1 MLNGIFEGRRVE
13 YFNLVRDIPYR
24 IPTKF
29 AEKNYSCAGKHKML
43 KELFEKIGLNVRP
56 RICETKWSLIKQI
69 PKNILKISHDDETL
83 HLYLEAFIDDEF
95 KTIDAS
101 LESKLENVFEI
112 NKWDGKSDTLICFPP
127 TKIYSPEKSLGIF
140 NSKINEKD
148 YLERLENNYEFYTEF
163 NSWLDTIRKN
173 YSKNSIPNSSSIS

>member
-1 MLNGIFEGRRVE
+1 MLNGIFENKRVE

-69 PKNILKISHDDETL
+69 PENILKISRDDETL
-83 HLYLEAFIDDEF
+83 HLYLEVVIDDEW

-101 LESKLENVFEI
+101 LDSKLENVFEI
-112 NKWDGKSDTLICFPP
+112 NKWYGKSDTLICFPP
-127 TKIYSPEKSLGIF
+127 TKIYSPEKSLEVF
-140 NSKINEKD
+140 NSKFDKED
-148 YLERLENNYEFYTEF
+148 YLKKLEKNYEFYTEF
-163 NSWLDTIRKN
+163 NKWLENIRKN
-173 YSKNSIPNSSSIS
+173 YSKNASCYYL